1 MDEYKSRL
9 SAYLSD
15 MIREELEKYDGGFTD
30 EWNDQRK
37 KNAEVLG
44 YKLSGKSDI
53 KEGATEFWQDMFRP
67 GNIPNQY
74 INQLIKK
81 KGELPSKSHI
91 KKIYRDNGNPSS
103 SQLKKAFKEL
113 AKEKYIKKQGSLWKW
128 ESGFAWRT
136 GTELESV
143 NEELQNSQG
152 EQTDFKKG
160 DLVKDI
166 NPDCPHHGSE
176 GEVTKV
182 GKGTITFDVSNNGK
196 NYQQGDELEKTVD
209 QMVKLKES
217 VNEGFTKYH
226 IRLTDTPGWYGVWD
240 KKGKQKFEG
249 DKRFVMKNLK
259 KLKTRMGNF
268 QLKSLIGVATKR
280 KGKDIEFDVVESVNE
295 GGMGILTSD
304 QSDVL
309 QAIVMRNK
317 NKSTRSILS
326 VALKSGHFKGVDK
339 KELLGY
345 IDGARQFVKYMKSHP
360 MESVNEDRDYKAEY
374 KKFQSSTKAKK
385 YRAELNQYN
394 RKKGTYGNGDGKD
407 ASHKG
412 GKIAGF
418 EKEST
423 NRGRREKSRLKK
435 EDIREFSGDQ
445 GIHVYLGGIVNSL
458 RKAGIKA
465 KTAKQMKHG
474 FSKSRDKIGFFIDV
488 LDRKREKYTLQL
500 EIDRDGDLWYLS
512 APKDIKLGKWAD
524 TSKVVRSLKAI
535 SKLPDFGQ
543 GSLKRR

>member
-53 KEGATEFWQDMFRP
+53 REGATEFWMDMFRP
-67 GNIPNQY
+67 GPIPKKY

-103 SQLKKAFKEL
+103 SQLAKTWKQL
-113 AKEKYIKKQGSLWKW
+113 QKEKYVRAA
-128 ESGFAWRT
+128 SGMWRWNADFT
-136 GTELESV
+136 GWESV
-143 NEELQNSQG
+143 NEGLQNSQG

-217 VNEGFTKYH
+217 VIKE
-226 IRLTDTPGWYGVWD
+226 
-240 KKGKQKFEG
+240 
-249 DKRFVMKNLK
+249 
-259 KLKTRMGNF
+259 
-268 QLKSLIGVATKR
+268 A
-280 KGKDIEFDVVESVNE
+280 
-295 GGMGILTSD
+295 GMGILTSD

-317 NKSTRSILS
+317 NKSLKSILN
-326 VALKSGHFKGVDK
+326 VALKSGYFKGVDK

-360 MESVNEDRDYKAEY
+360 TWESIINEKMGPEQYHKYMQYVFDTQFKTPEEKKMKKSIIKKINKAQKKKGLPLFKEERDYKAEY
-374 KKFQSSTKAKK
+374 KKFQSSPKAKK

-394 RKKGTYGNGDGKD
+394 RKKGTYGNNDGKD

-412 GKIAGF
+412 GKIVGF

-445 GIHVYLGGIVNSL
+445 GIHVYLGGIL
-458 RKAGIKA
+458 MGMKKARLKP

-474 FSKSRDKIGFFIDV
+474 FSKSRDKIGFFIEV
-488 LDRKREKYTLQL
+488 EKREIEGKKLWTLQL
-500 EIDRDGDLWYLS
+500 EIDRDGYLWYLS
-512 APKDIKLGKWAD
+512 APRDIKIGKWAD
-524 TSKVVRSLKAI
+524 RSQLVRGFK
-535 SKLPDFGQ
+535 KLNMLPGFGQ
-543 GSLKRR
+543 DAIFKRRVA

>member
-15 MIREELEKYDGGFTD
+15 MIREELEKYVGGYTD

-53 KEGATEFWQDMFRP
+53 KEGATEFWMDMFRP
-67 GNIPNQY
+67 GPIPKKY

-81 KGELPSKSHI
+81 RGELPSKKHI

-103 SQLKKAFKEL
+103 SQLAKTWKQL
-113 AKEKYIKKQGSLWKW
+113 QKEKYVRAA
-128 ESGFAWRT
+128 SGMWRWNADFT
-136 GTELESV
+136 GWESV

-217 VNEGFTKYH
+217 VIKE
-226 IRLTDTPGWYGVWD
+226 
-240 KKGKQKFEG
+240 
-249 DKRFVMKNLK
+249 
-259 KLKTRMGNF
+259 
-268 QLKSLIGVATKR
+268 A
-280 KGKDIEFDVVESVNE
+280 
-295 GGMGILTSD
+295 GMGILTSD

-360 MESVNEDRDYKAEY
+360 M
-374 KKFQSSTKAKK
+374 
-385 YRAELNQYN
+385 
-394 RKKGTYGNGDGKD
+394 G
-407 ASHKG
+407 
-412 GKIAGF
+412 
-418 EKEST
+418 
-423 NRGRREKSRLKK
+423 
-435 EDIREFSGDQ
+435 
-445 GIHVYLGGIVNSL
+445 
-458 RKAGIKA
+458 
-465 KTAKQMKHG
+465 
-474 FSKSRDKIGFFIDV
+474 
-488 LDRKREKYTLQL
+488 
-500 EIDRDGDLWYLS
+500 
-512 APKDIKLGKWAD
+512 
-524 TSKVVRSLKAI
+524 
-535 SKLPDFGQ
+535 
-543 GSLKRR
+543 